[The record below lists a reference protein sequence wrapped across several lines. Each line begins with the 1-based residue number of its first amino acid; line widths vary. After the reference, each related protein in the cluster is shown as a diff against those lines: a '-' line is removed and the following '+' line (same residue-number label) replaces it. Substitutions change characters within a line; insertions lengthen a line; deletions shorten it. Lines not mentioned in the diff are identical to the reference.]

1 MRARFL
7 VTLTVLALTCG
18 LLATPALAWRNPTPG
33 QKRAITLAVLA
44 AIPRSVRPKIEVKGI
59 RVTSV
64 RLFGIDIPPF
74 AWANEVPKPAF
85 QDTIQGQ
92 QFVVQQVP
100 TATGGWRWVTVSYG
114 SAFVGCGVVP
124 LAYLRDLTGDKTPCS
139 S

>member
-1 MRARFL
+1 MRARFP
-7 VTLTVLALTCG
+7 VTLTVLALPAG
-18 LLATPALAWRNPTPG
+18 FSRTPALAWKNPTAG
-33 QKRAITLAVLA
+33 QKRAITQAVLA
-44 AIPRSVRPKIEVKGI
+44 AIPRSVRPKIQVKGI
-59 RVTSV
+59 RVTTV
-64 RLFGIDIPPF
+64 RLYGIDIPPF

-85 QDTIQGQ
+85 QDTVQGQ

-100 TATGGWRWVTVSYG
+100 TATGRWRWVTVSYG

>member
-1 MRARFL
+1 MRARFP
-7 VTLTVLALTCG
+7 VTLTVLVLACG
-18 LLATPALAWRNPTPG
+18 LFAGPALAWKSPTAG
-33 QKRAITLAVLA
+33 QKRAITQAVLS
-44 AIPRSVRPKIEVKGI
+44 AIPRSVRPKIQVKGI

-64 RLFGIDIPPF
+64 RLYGIDIPPF
-74 AWANEVPKPAF
+74 ASANEVPKPPYE
-85 QDTIQGQ
+85 DTVQGQ

-124 LAYLRDLTGDKTPCS
+124 PAYLRDLTGDRTPCS